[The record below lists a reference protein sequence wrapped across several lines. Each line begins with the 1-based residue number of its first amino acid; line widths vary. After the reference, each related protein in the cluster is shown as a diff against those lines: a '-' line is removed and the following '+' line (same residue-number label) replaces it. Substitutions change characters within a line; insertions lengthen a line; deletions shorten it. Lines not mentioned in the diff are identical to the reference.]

1 MWYFIQNRA
10 LNEDVGKCV
19 HHRPLL
25 QLVQKHW
32 ASKWKKKKTVIHF
45 TNVSH
50 DLDEGKTLINNDKKN
65 KSSKVTDVAIMQQEE
80 EMLLKGH

>member
-1 MWYFIQNRA
+1 M
-10 LNEDVGKCV
+10 
-19 HHRPLL
+19 
-25 QLVQKHW
+25 
-32 ASKWKKKKTVIHF
+32 KKKTVIHF

-80 EMLLKGH
+80 EMLMKGH

>member
-1 MWYFIQNRA
+1 MRMWVNVYITDHYYSWSKNTGH
-10 LNEDVGKCV
+10 LNE
-19 HHRPLL
+19 
-25 QLVQKHW
+25 
-32 ASKWKKKKTVIHF
+32 KKKTVIHF